1 MLKPII
7 GAITNPVAQTSWHAM
22 RALWGWLDSSRQ
34 NIRGLKRSVKE
45 IQASVKSY
53 FKNATNTSHAVAE
66 WSQDIAKLVW
76 WLPYKVRML
85 PASSWDKTIL
95 SKKWDAIYLSEQS
108 LNSTDFQQELKKAI
122 DWQGIQIAD
131 ISKLRVSMDYFW
143 RLQFSY
149 PGKFNNQKVFLDQ
162 FGEWTPT
169 HTALTNAIS
178 WFIQTENKKIC
189 AKIALWHILKD
200 NISKNNWFIRWVV
213 DGEKESL
220 SLDNAMHIILWEENV
235 TESQRNILDQLLQEQ
250 DSSIHEI
257 RDLID
262 TENISPK
269 DIISQYPSWRKI
281 MDKAVYLHHNN
292 YYSFDNVTNTKS
304 STAPN
309 QTAPTTSDNNN
320 IDTSPS
326 SSVTQ
331 QSNQEN
337 NINSSDVVK
346 NFVKLEEITTPE
358 QAQEKLKFVD
368 NFIKYAPELAVKD
381 IQLYAELITLK
392 TQLESI
398 ATKPLSLST

>member
-1 MLKPII
+1 
-7 GAITNPVAQTSWHAM
+7 
-22 RALWGWLDSSRQ
+22 
-34 NIRGLKRSVKE
+34 
-45 IQASVKSY
+45 
-53 FKNATNTSHAVAE
+53 
-66 WSQDIAKLVW
+66 
-76 WLPYKVRML
+76 
-85 PASSWDKTIL
+85 
-95 SKKWDAIYLSEQS
+95 
-108 LNSTDFQQELKKAI
+108 
-122 DWQGIQIAD
+122 
-131 ISKLRVSMDYFW
+131 
-143 RLQFSY
+143 
-149 PGKFNNQKVFLDQ
+149 
-162 FGEWTPT
+162 
-169 HTALTNAIS
+169 
-178 WFIQTENKKIC
+178 
-189 AKIALWHILKD
+189 
-200 NISKNNWFIRWVV
+200 
-213 DGEKESL
+213 
-220 SLDNAMHIILWEENV
+220 MHIILWEENV
-235 TESQRNILDQLLQEQ
+235 TESQRNVLDQLLQEQ

-398 ATKPLSLST
+398 ATVSYTHLDVYKRQELTL